1 MIRTRVLGLPEQA
14 SSHAH
19 ADHQMV
25 VALDG
30 RADFEVDGQGGA
42 VGQLQACLVPG
53 GASHAFAGSRD
64 NRMLILDLPADLQQL
79 PAAEQLL
86 RLFERPRYLPLA
98 TSLQGLLQLTSRQ
111 LDGPSASESP
121 MLWHLSAAL
130 LHGLHD
136 ELFRSPTVQ
145 PGRLDLLRLEQ
156 YVRANLERPLGVAE
170 LAARQCLSASHL
182 HACFR
187 RQAGITP
194 HQFVRRLRV
203 EEACRLLAETR
214 LPLSEVAARC
224 GFSSQSAMTHV
235 LTRQTGRRPREW
247 RQAGA

>member
-1 MIRTRVLGLPEQA
+1 MIRARVLGLPEQA

-30 RADFEVDGQGGA
+30 RAEFEVEGRGGA
-42 VGQLQACLVPG
+42 VGRLQACLVPG
-53 GASHAFAGSRD
+53 SALHAFAGSRD
-64 NRMLILDLPADLQQL
+64 NRMLILDLPADLRQL
-79 PAAEQLL
+79 PAVEPLL
-86 RLFERPRYLPLA
+86 RLFEQPRYLPLA
-98 TSLQGLLQLTSRQ
+98 GSLQGLLQFTSRQ
-111 LDGPSASESP
+111 LELHAQAESP

-136 ELFRSPTVQ
+136 ELFHAPQ
-145 PGRLDLLRLEQ
+145 ANHGRLDLLRLEQ
-156 YVRANLERPLGVAE
+156 FVRANLERPLDVAE
-170 LAARQCLSASHL
+170 LAAQQCLSPSHL

-187 RQAGITP
+187 REAGTTP
-194 HQFVRRLRV
+194 HQFVLRLRV

-235 LTRQTGRRPREW
+235 LVRHTGRRPRQW
-247 RQAGA
+247 RHAVA